1 MAPGIARGLARDS
14 APGVNPRVSLRARA
28 PWTGPGLLLGAGLLG
43 AVSVV
48 AGLTGCKQEPV
59 VATLVEHAGQ
69 VRKAAGQD
77 SGWQPVEGKDEFHC
91 QDYLQTGN
99 DSWARVDIHG
109 TGRLRLESGTVIRF
123 ACTPGKPTFD
133 LQLGEATISGF
144 GTGDGDSAWILEI
157 GNARL
162 RPGTEM
168 RMRAGDDLMQ
178 FEVVVGNAVV
188 ERVDGRGAESL
199 APGDVLEIELGAAEV
214 RRLGR
219 EPVEPEA
226 PIDAGVPDAA
236 PPSPEIT
243 VQIDGRGS
251 RVRLPG
257 EQRWTELPPGAHQL
271 PPGAELRLGR
281 RGSVELSGES
291 GQIGFEAPGELVI
304 GQPAGPLARVRSG
317 DGWVRAIAGDVA
329 MEVPGGEIR
338 ARAGSN
344 GGRASVDVK
353 RDRTRVRALL
363 GAVDL
368 TGKTGTRGAVTAGE
382 RAELMHSGQLRILDE
397 APARAD
403 VVITAGESPTIHDPR
418 PPTAVGIRFGSAC
431 AGEAI
436 IEVSES
442 ASFRGELV
450 VSKGKGQANVRV
462 GSGSRRPTS
471 HHYRV
476 RCIEEGGLA
485 DRATVDGT
493 IRVVRDAA
501 TRDLPRAAPTNTVDA
516 DGRRYT
522 VLYQNRLPQLTFQW
536 PGTSDSGP
544 YKLHLV
550 PERGQPQTFDSDQ
563 PTYRGRAGE
572 LDEGTYE
579 YYFQGASTRS
589 KSSVLRIEFDNAAP
603 SASLQLPAVSQ
614 SWSGGSVEVAG
625 TALPGSEV
633 SVDGAAVPL
642 DRQGR
647 FSTEVKLPV
656 ASGAIAV
663 RLAHPRLG
671 LHYYLR
677 RDGGR

>member
-1 MAPGIARGLARDS
+1 MARGIDRRMAQR
-14 APGVNPRVSLRARA
+14 ASLRAGA
-28 PWTGPGLLLGAGLLG
+28 PWAGPGLLLGAGLL
-43 AVSVV
+43 A
-48 AGLTGCKQEPV
+48 AGLAAGLAGCKQEAV
-59 VATLVEHAGQ
+59 VATLVDHAGQ
-69 VRKAAGQD
+69 VRKAGGQD
-77 SGWQPVEGKDEFHC
+77 SGWRPVAGKDEFHC
-91 QDYLQTGN
+91 QEFLQTGN
-99 DSWARVDIHG
+99 DAWARVDIHG
-109 TGRLRLESGTVIRF
+109 RGRVRLESGTVIRF
-123 ACTPGKPTFD
+123 ACTPGQPTFD

-144 GTGDGDSAWILEI
+144 GAGDGDSAWALEI

-162 RPGTEM
+162 SPGTEL
-168 RMRAGDDLMQ
+168 RMRAGEDVMQ

-188 ERVDGRGAESL
+188 ERANGAAESL
-199 APGDVLEIELGAAEV
+199 APGDILEIELGAAEV
-214 RRLGR
+214 RRVGR
-219 EPVEPEA
+219 EPVEAGA
-226 PIDAGVPDAA
+226 PIDAAASGDAGVPDAG
-236 PPSPEIT
+236 PPAPEIT
-243 VQIDGRGS
+243 VDVTVEISGRGS

-257 EQRWTELPPGAHQL
+257 EQRWTDLPPGAHQL

-329 MEVPGGEIR
+329 LEVPGGEIR
-338 ARAGSN
+338 ARAGSS
-344 GGRASVDVK
+344 GGRASVDVE
-353 RDRTRVRALL
+353 RDRTRVRSLL

-368 TGKTGTRGAVTAGE
+368 TGKNGTRGSVTAGE
-382 RAELMHSGQLRILDE
+382 RAELTHSGRLRILDE
-397 APARAD
+397 APARAE
-403 VVITAGESPTIHDPR
+403 VVIAAGESPVVHDPR

-431 AGEAI
+431 TGEGI
-436 IEVSES
+436 VEVSAS
-442 ASFRGELV
+442 ASFRGDLV
-450 VSKGKGQANVRV
+450 VSKGREQANVRLD
-462 GSGSRRPTS
+462 RRPAV

-476 RCIEEGGLA
+476 RCIEQGGLA
-485 DRATVDGT
+485 DRATIDGT
-493 IRVVRDAA
+493 IRVVRDEA

-544 YKLHLV
+544 YTLHV
-550 PERGQPQTFDSDQ
+550 APERGQAQTFDSSE
-563 PTYRGRAGE
+563 PTYRARAGE

-589 KSSVLRIEFDNAAP
+589 KASVLRIEFDNAAP
-603 SASLQLPAVSQ
+603 SASLQLPSVSQ
-614 SWSGGSVEVAG
+614 AWRGDSVEVAG

-647 FSTEVKLPV
+647 FSTAVKLPV
-656 ASGAIAV
+656 PTGSIAV

-677 RDGGR
+677 RDAGR

>member
-1 MAPGIARGLARDS
+1 MNRRA
-14 APGVNPRVSLRARA
+14 SLRVGALWA
-28 PWTGPGLLLGAGLLG
+28 GLGVLIGAGL
-43 AVSVV
+43 A
-48 AGLTGCKQEPV
+48 GCKQEPV
-59 VATLVEHAGQ
+59 VATLVDHAGQ

-77 SGWQPVEGKDEFHC
+77 SGWQPVDGKDEFHC
-91 QDYLQTGN
+91 QELLQTGN
-99 DSWARVDIHG
+99 DGWARVDIHG
-109 TGRLRLESGTVIRF
+109 SGRVRLESGTIIRF

-144 GTGDGDSAWILEI
+144 DSADSAWTLEI

-162 RPGTEM
+162 SPGSEL
-168 RMRAGDDLMQ
+168 RMRAGDDAMR
-178 FEVVVGNAVV
+178 FEVVVGSAVV
-188 ERVDGRGAESL
+188 ERADGGGAESL
-199 APGDVLEIELGAAEV
+199 APGDILEIELGAAEV
-214 RRLGR
+214 RRVDR
-219 EPVEPEA
+219 EPAPVEAAA
-226 PIDAGVPDAA
+226 PIDAAASADAGVPDAA
-236 PPSPEIT
+236 PVEATPEVT
-243 VQIDGRGS
+243 VEIDGRGS

-257 EQRWTELPPGAHQL
+257 EQRWTELPPGAHRL

-304 GQPAGPLARVRSG
+304 GQPSGPMARVRSG
-317 DGWVRAIAGDVA
+317 DGWVRAITGDVA
-329 MEVPGGEIR
+329 MEVPGGEVR
-338 ARAGSN
+338 ARAGS
-344 GGRASVDVK
+344 GGSRASVEIE
-353 RDRTRVRALL
+353 RDRTRVRSLL

-368 TGKTGTRGAVTAGE
+368 AGKGGARGAVTAGE
-382 RAELMHSGQLRILDE
+382 RAELTHSGQLRILDQ

-403 VVITAGESPTIHDPR
+403 VVISAGESPMVHDPR

-431 AGEAI
+431 EGEGIVELSA
-436 IEVSES
+436 S

-450 VSKGKGQANVRV
+450 VSKGRGQANVRLD
-462 GSGSRRPTS
+462 RRPS
-471 HHYRV
+471 VNHYRV
-476 RCIEEGGLA
+476 RCIEQGGLA

-544 YKLHLV
+544 YKLHLA
-550 PERGQPQTFDSDQ
+550 PERGQAQTFDSDK
-563 PTYRGRAGE
+563 PTYRARADE

-589 KSSVLRIEFDNAAP
+589 KTSVLRIEFDNAAP
-603 SASLQLPAVSQ
+603 SASLQLPSVSQ
-614 SWSGGSVEVAG
+614 SWRGSSVSVAG

-633 SVDGAAVPL
+633 SVDGTAVPL

-656 ASGAIAV
+656 ASGSIAV

>member
-1 MAPGIARGLARDS
+1 MARGMDRRIAPGIARGIAR
-14 APGVNPRVSLRARA
+14 RV
-28 PWTGPGLLLGAGLLG
+28 LLLGAGLLG
-43 AVSVV
+43 AGSVA
-48 AGLTGCKQEPV
+48 AGLAGCKQEPV
-59 VATLVEHAGQ
+59 VATLVDHAGQ

-77 SGWQPVEGKDEFHC
+77 SGWRPVDGKDEFHC
-91 QDYLQTGN
+91 QDFLQTGI
-99 DSWARVDIHG
+99 DAWARVDIHG
-109 TGRLRLESGTVIRF
+109 SGRLRLESGTVIRF
-123 ACTPGKPTFD
+123 ACTPGEPTFD

-144 GTGDGDSAWILEI
+144 GTGDGDSAWVLEI

-168 RMRAGDDLMQ
+168 RMRAAGNDLMQ

-188 ERVDGRGAESL
+188 ERANGAGAESL
-199 APGDVLEIELGAAEV
+199 APGDILEIELGAAEV
-214 RRLGR
+214 RRVSR

-226 PIDAGVPDAA
+226 PAAAVDAGVPDAA
-236 PPSPEIT
+236 PPKLELT

-257 EQRWTELPPGAHQL
+257 EERWTELPPGAHQL

-304 GQPAGPLARVRSG
+304 GQPAGPLARARSG
-317 DGWVRAIAGDVA
+317 DGWVRAITGDVA

-338 ARAGSN
+338 ARAGKDGTS
-344 GGRASVDVK
+344 GSRASVDVA

-368 TGKTGTRGAVTAGE
+368 TGKTGTRGSVTAGE
-382 RAELMHSGQLRILDE
+382 RAELKHTGQLLVLDQ

-403 VVITAGESPTIHDPR
+403 VVITAGESPMVHDPR

-431 AGEAI
+431 AGEGI
-436 IEVSES
+436 VEVSES
-442 ASFRGELV
+442 AGFRGELV

-462 GSGSRRPTS
+462 DRRPS
-471 HHYRV
+471 VHHYRV
-476 RCIEEGGLA
+476 RCIEQGGLA
-485 DRATVDGT
+485 DRATIEGT

-522 VLYQNRLPQLTFQW
+522 VLFQNRLPQLTFQW
-536 PGTSDSGP
+536 PGTSDKGP
-544 YKLHLV
+544 YKLRLV
-550 PERGQPQTFDSDQ
+550 PERGQPQTFDSGQ
-563 PTYRGRAGE
+563 PTYRARAGE

-579 YYFQGASTRS
+579 YYFEGASTRS

-603 SASLQLPAVSQ
+603 TASLQLPAVSQ
-614 SWSGGSVEVAG
+614 SWRGSSVEVAG

-633 SVDGAAVPL
+633 SVDGTAVPL

-647 FSTEVKLPV
+647 FSTEVKLPA

-677 RDGGR
+677 RDGGK